1 MLSFKFD
8 RVITSVL
15 MVFLFLAAIVPASHA
30 DVESAYTEAAE
41 QLDLELEEAG
51 EDGFGRREALQNYA
65 AAMVDIS
72 QKYQGDLA
80 DQALVESAMAFEMS
94 GNSSDAERSLRA
106 AAKRVKTWDIQIL
119 LLQAYTEIKNQQD
132 TGRRYAETLMPA
144 AKQSKPKK
152 DDLIPFLR
160 VLDMRREIDELEATE
175 KTSMPKVD
183 PKEKS
188 TSKSASTSKAAPD
201 FLARDFDSGVSF
213 SLRDF
218 RGKVVLIDFWATWC
232 GPCIQ
237 EMPNVIRAYQKY
249 HDRGFEI
256 IGISLDSDMRIL
268 QDFID
273 ANEIEWPQA
282 CDGQGW
288 KGEIVQKYGV
298 TGIPATFLID
308 EEGNLIASNLRGS
321 ALDRKLGEI
330 LER

>member
-1 MLSFKFD
+1 
-8 RVITSVL
+8 
-15 MVFLFLAAIVPASHA
+15 
-30 DVESAYTEAAE
+30 VESAYTEAVE
-41 QLDLELEEAG
+41 QLELDLAEAG
-51 EDGFGRREALQNYA
+51 EDGFGRSEALQNYA
-65 AAMVDIS
+65 SAMVDLS

-94 GNSSDAERSLRA
+94 GNSTEAERSLRA
-106 AAKRVKTWDIQIL
+106 AAKRVKTWEIQIL

-144 AKQSKPKK
+144 AKQSKTKK
-152 DDLIPFLR
+152 DQLIPFLKA
-160 VLDMRREIDELEATE
+160 LDMRREIDELEANA
-175 KTSMPKVD
+175 KSAMPTID
-183 PKEKS
+183 PKGKS
-188 TSKSASTSKAAPD
+188 ESKSSSTKQAAPD
-201 FLARDFDSGVSF
+201 FLARDFDNGVSF

-249 HDRGFEI
+249 HDKGFEI

-268 QDFID
+268 QDFLD

-282 CDGQGW
+282 CDGKGW

-298 TGIPATFLID
+298 TSIPATFLVD
-308 EEGNLIASNLRGS
+308 EEGNLIASNLRGN